1 MGNTMHMKVFSFAE
15 ELFEAKL
22 IQRERRF
29 FIEFVDNKTSYA
41 DIMAGRYKSEFAH
54 TNNTGSMMGLIKKGR
69 SILLSKAGNPA
80 RKLAYTLEAINL
92 NKEGEKP
99 LWLGVNTS
107 VPNRFLQ
114 KLFLLNPA
122 YEYRLLPFAKNFQ
135 HIKMEAK
142 NGESRLDA
150 CLFAD
155 NGKNPQSPQ
164 KVQQAQRAQRVWIEC
179 KNVSMVEYDAAAFPD
194 AVSERGQKHLETL
207 MRLKE
212 EGDRAVMFYVVQ
224 RTDAKC
230 FMPADFIDNL
240 YAEKLKK
247 AYALGVE
254 VYAAVADV
262 QKDGIYFDGYLPL
275 APCYFKG

>member
-1 MGNTMHMKVFSFAE
+1 MHMKVLSFAE

-41 DIMAGRYKSEFAH
+41 DILAGQYKSEFAH

-80 RKLAYTLEAINL
+80 RKLAYTLEAVNL
-92 NKEGEKP
+92 NKEGEDS

-114 KLFLLNPA
+114 KLFLLNSA
-122 YEYRLLPFAKNFQ
+122 CEGSLLPFANNFQ
-135 HIKMEAK
+135 QIKMEAK

-155 NGKNPQSPQ
+155 DGK
-164 KVQQAQRAQRVWIEC
+164 RAWVEC
-179 KNVSMVEYDAAAFPD
+179 KNVSMVEYDTAAFPD

-207 MRLKE
+207 MRLKK
-212 EGDRAVMFYVVQ
+212 EGDRAVMLYVVQ

-230 FMPADFIDNL
+230 FMPADFIDKV
-240 YAEKLKK
+240 YAEKLKR
-247 AYALGVE
+247 AYAEGVE
-254 VYAAVADV
+254 VYAAVAAV

>member
-1 MGNTMHMKVFSFAE
+1 MHIKVLSFAK

-29 FIEFVDNKTSYA
+29 FIEFVDKNTSDT
-41 DIMAGRYKSEFAH
+41 DILSGQYKSEFAH
-54 TNNTGSMMGLIKKGR
+54 TNNTGSMLGLIKKGR
-69 SILLSKAGNPA
+69 SILLSKADNPA

-114 KLFLLNPA
+114 QLFLLNPA
-122 YEYRLLPFAKNFQ
+122 YQYSLLPFAKDF
-135 HIKMEAK
+135 HEIKMEAK

-155 NGKNPQSPQ
+155 SGKN
-164 KVQQAQRAQRVWIEC
+164 AQRRAWIEC

-207 MRLKE
+207 MRLKD
-212 EGDRAVMFYVVQ
+212 EGDRAIMFYVVQ
-224 RTDAKC
+224 RTDAAC
-230 FMPADFIDNL
+230 FMPADFIDNV

-247 AYALGVE
+247 AYAKGVE
-254 VYAAVADV
+254 VYAVIADV
-262 QKDGIYFDGYLPL
+262 QKDGIYFNGYLPL
-275 APCYFKG
+275 APCSFKG

>member
-1 MGNTMHMKVFSFAE
+1 MRIKVLSFQE

-29 FIEFVDNKTSYA
+29 FIEFADEKTSLEQLA
-41 DIMAGRYKSEFAH
+41 AGRYESGFAH
-54 TNNTGSMMGLIKKGR
+54 TNNTGSMLGLIRKGR
-69 SILLSKAGNPA
+69 SILLSHARNPA

-92 NKEGEKP
+92 NKENEKP

-107 VPNRFLQ
+107 VPNRFLHE
-114 KLFLLNPA
+114 LFLLNA
-122 YEYRLLPFAKNFQ
+122 EYDYALLPFAWDFQ

-150 CLFAD
+150 CLFSD
-155 NGKNPQSPQ
+155 NGK
-164 KVQQAQRAQRVWIEC
+164 KAWVEC
-179 KNVSMVEYDAAAFPD
+179 KNVSMVEYDAACFPD

-207 MRLKE
+207 MRLKR

-224 RTDAKC
+224 RTDASC
-230 FMPADFIDNL
+230 FMPADFIDSI

-247 AYALGVE
+247 AYAGGVE
-254 VYAAVADV
+254 VYAVLAAV
-262 QKDGIYFDGYLPL
+262 QKDGIYFDGYLRL

>member
-1 MGNTMHMKVFSFAE
+1 MKVLSFDE

-41 DIMAGRYKSEFAH
+41 DIAAGRYKSEFAH
-54 TNNTGSMMGLIKKGR
+54 TNNTGSMLGLIKKGR

-80 RKLAYTLEAINL
+80 RKLAYTLEAVNL
-92 NKEGEKP
+92 NKENEIP

-107 VPNRFLQ
+107 VPNRFLHQ
-114 KLFLLNPA
+114 LFLLNA
-122 YEYRLLPFAKNFQ
+122 EYGYNLLPFARDFQ
-135 HIKMEAK
+135 QIKMEAK

-155 NGKNPQSPQ
+155 DGK
-164 KVQQAQRAQRVWIEC
+164 KVWVEC

-207 MRLKE
+207 MRVKA

-230 FMPADFIDNL
+230 FMPADFIDNV

-247 AYALGVE
+247 AYEKGVE
-254 VYAAVADV
+254 VYAAAAGV
-262 QKDGIYFDGYLPL
+262 QKDGIYFDGYLKL

>member
-1 MGNTMHMKVFSFAE
+1 MHIKVLSFE
-15 ELFEAKL
+15 KELFEAKL

-29 FIEFVDNKTSYA
+29 FIEFADKATNYA
-41 DIMAGRYKSEFAH
+41 DIAAGRYKSEFAH
-54 TNNTGSMMGLIKKGR
+54 TNNTGSMLGLIKKGR

-80 RKLAYTLEAINL
+80 RKLAYTLEAVNL
-92 NKEGEKP
+92 NKENEPP

-114 KLFLLNPA
+114 KLFLLNA
-122 YEYRLLPFAKNFQ
+122 EYGYNLLPFARDFQ
-135 HIKMEAK
+135 QIKMEAK

-155 NGKNPQSPQ
+155 DGK
-164 KVQQAQRAQRVWIEC
+164 KVWVEC

-207 MRLKE
+207 MRLKA

-230 FMPADFIDNL
+230 FMPADFIDNV

-247 AYALGVE
+247 AYEKGVE
-254 VYAAVADV
+254 VYAAAACV
-262 QKDGIYFDGYLPL
+262 QKDGIYFDGYLKL

>member
-1 MGNTMHMKVFSFAE
+1 MGNTMHMKVLSFAE

-29 FIEFVDNKTSYA
+29 FIEFVDNKTNYA
-41 DIMAGRYKSEFAH
+41 DIMAGQYKSEFAH
-54 TNNTGSMMGLIKKGR
+54 TNNTGSMLGLIKKGR
-69 SILLSKAGNPA
+69 SILLSKANNPT

-92 NKEGEKP
+92 KKEGEKP

-122 YEYRLLPFAKNFQ
+122 YEYSLLPFAKDFQ

-142 NGESRLDA
+142 NSESRLDA

-155 NGKNPQSPQ
+155 NGKNTQSPQ
-164 KVQQAQRAQRVWIEC
+164 KVWVEC

-194 AVSERGQKHLETL
+194 AISERGQKHLETL
-207 MRLKE
+207 MRLKK

-230 FMPADFIDNL
+230 FMPADFIDNV

-262 QKDGIYFDGYLPL
+262 QKNGIYFDGYLPL

>member
-1 MGNTMHMKVFSFAE
+1 MHVKVLSFE
-15 ELFEAKL
+15 KELFEAKL

-29 FIEFVDNKTSYA
+29 FIEFVDSKTSYA
-41 DIMAGRYKSEFAH
+41 DIMAGKYKSEFAH

-69 SILLSKAGNPA
+69 SVLLSKADNPA
-80 RKLAYTLEAINL
+80 RKLAYTLEAVNL
-92 NKEGEKP
+92 NKETEKP

-114 KLFLLNPA
+114 QLFLLNPA
-122 YEYRLLPFAKNFQ
+122 YGYCLLPFAKDFQ
-135 HIKMEAK
+135 QIKMEAK

-155 NGKNPQSPQ
+155 SGK
-164 KVQQAQRAQRVWIEC
+164 KAWVEC

-207 MRLKE
+207 MRLKQ
-212 EGDRAVMFYVVQ
+212 EGDRAIMFYVVQ
-224 RTDAKC
+224 RTDAAC
-230 FMPADFIDNL
+230 FMPADFIDNV

-247 AYALGVE
+247 AYDKGVE
-254 VYAAVADV
+254 VYAVIANV

>member
-1 MGNTMHMKVFSFAE
+1 MHIKVLSFE
-15 ELFEAKL
+15 KELFEAKL

-41 DIMAGRYKSEFAH
+41 DIAAGRYKSEFAH
-54 TNNTGSMMGLIKKGR
+54 TNNTGSMLGLIKKGR

-80 RKLAYTLEAINL
+80 RKLAYTLEAVNL
-92 NKEGEKP
+92 NKENETP

-107 VPNRFLQ
+107 VPNRFLHQ
-114 KLFLLNPA
+114 LFLLNA
-122 YEYRLLPFAKNFQ
+122 EYGYNLLPFARDFQ
-135 HIKMEAK
+135 QIKMEAK

-155 NGKNPQSPQ
+155 DGK
-164 KVQQAQRAQRVWIEC
+164 KVWVEC

-207 MRLKE
+207 MWLKA

-230 FMPADFIDNL
+230 FMPADFIDNV

-247 AYALGVE
+247 AYEKGVE
-254 VYAAVADV
+254 VYAAAAGV
-262 QKDGIYFDGYLPL
+262 QKDGIYFDGYLKL

>member
-1 MGNTMHMKVFSFAE
+1 MHIKVLSFAE
-15 ELFEAKL
+15 ELFEARL

-29 FIEFVDNKTSYA
+29 FIEFVSKNTSDA
-41 DIMAGRYKSEFAH
+41 DIAAGRYKSEFAH

-69 SILLSKAGNPA
+69 SVLLSKANNPA

-92 NKEGEKP
+92 NKETDSP

-114 KLFLLNPA
+114 KLFLLNSA
-122 YEYRLLPFAKNFQ
+122 YGYSLLPFAKDFQ
-135 HIKMEAK
+135 QIKMEAK

-155 NGKNPQSPQ
+155 NGK
-164 KVQQAQRAQRVWIEC
+164 RAWVEC

-212 EGDRAVMFYVVQ
+212 EGYRAVMFYVVQ

-230 FMPADFIDNL
+230 FMPADFIDKV

-247 AYALGVE
+247 AYAKGVE

-262 QKDGIYFDGYLPL
+262 QKDGIYFDGYLSL

>member
-1 MGNTMHMKVFSFAE
+1 MMHIKVLSFE
-15 ELFEAKL
+15 KELFEAKL

-29 FIEFVDNKTSYA
+29 FIEFVHKNVSDA
-41 DIMAGRYKSEFAH
+41 ALAAGEYKSEFAH
-54 TNNTGSMMGLIKKGR
+54 TNNTGSMLGLIKKGR
-69 SILLSKAGNPA
+69 SILLSKAENPA
-80 RKLAYTLEAINL
+80 RKLAYTLEAVNL
-92 NKEGEKP
+92 NKDGEKK

-114 KLFLLNPA
+114 QLFLLNPA
-122 YEYRLLPFAKNFQ
+122 FEYTLLPFAKDFQ
-135 HIKMEAK
+135 QIKMEAK

-150 CLFAD
+150 CLFSD
-155 NGKNPQSPQ
+155 SGK
-164 KVQQAQRAQRVWIEC
+164 KAWVEC

-207 MRLKE
+207 MRLKKQ
-212 EGDRAVMFYVVQ
+212 GDRTIMFYVVQ
-224 RTDAKC
+224 RTDAAC
-230 FMPADFIDNL
+230 FMPADFIDNV

-247 AYALGVE
+247 AYGMGVE

-262 QKDGIYFDGYLPL
+262 QKDGIYFAGYLPL